1 MPTLDV
7 DGATLGYDI
16 RGSGWPLLFLHG
28 AWVDRDLWAP
38 QRERFADRFQV
49 VVPDLRGHG
58 DSSDDGVAVDRMA
71 DDVAALCDELGL
83 ASPVVC
89 GLSLGGLV
97 AQAFATAHPD
107 RIAGLVL
114 ANTVRSVPPV
124 PVPESLRQSLVPT
137 APAAAL
143 VRLWGPGAYFRGLL
157 AAVEAGGR
165 WLALDDG
172 ARGYALECVDG
183 YDAAAFVA
191 VLEAFDAHRRRDL
204 EGLRVPTLLLHGDHE
219 AVPVRAHHRALARTL
234 SEATRAEIPD
244 AGHLANRDNPAAFG
258 DRLEAFLDERVTV
271 PA

>member
-7 DGATLGYDI
+7 DGATLEYDI
-16 RGSGWPLLFLHG
+16 RGSGWPLILLHG
-28 AWVDRDLWAP
+28 AWVDRELWAP

-58 DSSDDGVAVDRMA
+58 DSADDGVAVDRMA

-107 RIAGLVL
+107 RVAGLAL
-114 ANTVRSVPPV
+114 ANTVQSVPPV
-124 PVPESLRQSLVPT
+124 PVPESLRQSLFPT

-143 VRLWGPGAYFRGLL
+143 VRLWGPGAYFRWLL
-157 AAVEAGGR
+157 AAVETAGR
-165 WLALDDG
+165 WLALDDDVR
-172 ARGYALECVDG
+172 AYALDRVDA
-183 YDAAAFVA
+183 YDAAGFIA
-191 VLEAFDAHRRRDL
+191 VLEAFSAHRRRDL

-219 AVPVRAHHRALARTL
+219 AVPVRAHHRALARAIPD
-234 SEATRAEIPD
+234 ATQAVVPD
-244 AGHLANRDNPAAFG
+244 AGHLSNRDNPAAFG
-258 DRLEAFLDERVTV
+258 DHLQEFLDERVTV